1 MIEIKAKVEGLDEIK
16 EGIRKF
22 PVQGIAEI
30 TTALKKSILQ
40 IQSESMKRA
49 PVNKGFGG
57 GNLRQS
63 IKSRFG
69 RLWGEVFS
77 TAKYAVYVHEGTR
90 PHVIKIVKKK
100 VLANTR
106 TGQIFGKKVN
116 HPGTLANP
124 FLLKAVEACKDKIQ
138 DNFNLAF
145 KKIINMLK

>member
-1 MIEIKAKVEGLDEIK
+1 MIEIKAKVEGLDRIK
-16 EGIRKF
+16 DGIRRF
-22 PVQGIAEI
+22 PVQGMAEI
-30 TTALKKSILQ
+30 ITALKKSVLQ

-49 PVNKGFGG
+49 PVNKSFGG

-63 IKSRFG
+63 IKTRFG
-69 RLWGEVFS
+69 KLWGEVFS

-90 PHVIKIVKKK
+90 PHLIQVVKKR

-106 TGQIFGKKVN
+106 TGQIFGKRVN

-124 FLLKAVEACKDKIQ
+124 FFLKAVEACKEKIQ